1 MAFVAND
8 NQQLTL
14 TDSTLNLTQKKGKI
28 WTYDSVYAIGTNYAD
43 TALNLVR
50 EAGWPQ
56 RRWKPEKGTSSGS
69 VPATTP

>member
-28 WTYDSVYAIGTNYAD
+28 WIYDSVYAIGTNYAD
-43 TALNLVR
+43 T
-50 EAGWPQ
+50 GI
-56 RRWKPEKGTSSGS
+56 S
-69 VPATTP
+69 